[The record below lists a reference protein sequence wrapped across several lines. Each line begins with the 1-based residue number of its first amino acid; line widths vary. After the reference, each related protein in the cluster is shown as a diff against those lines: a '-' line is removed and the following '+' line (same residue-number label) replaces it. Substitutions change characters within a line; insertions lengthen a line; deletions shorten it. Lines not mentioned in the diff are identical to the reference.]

1 VITVKLF
8 YFNRYKNFGDSINPW
23 FWSHY
28 IKKDFSQESN
38 QLFVGIG
45 TLLNDKL
52 PTNAEKI
59 HIMGS
64 GAGYGKIPTNMKN
77 WNIHCLRGPL
87 TAEFLGVDRRYAIT
101 DPAILINEL
110 VKIDSV
116 KEHNCSF
123 IPHVGIDS
131 PRLRHHIEEAGIFYI
146 SPAGEPMDVIDAAKK
161 SERIICSAM
170 HGAILAEALR
180 IPWYPVSN
188 STKILQF
195 KWHDWFQSMEIKA
208 NLQSIPI
215 IWPQPSSG
223 FRGKVGSGIKKQ
235 AFFIFIKNIKN
246 KGKFLLG
253 KESIL
258 EIKKESLKEAINNF
272 NKCIT

>member
-1 VITVKLF
+1 MKLF
-8 YFNRYKNFGDSINPW
+8 YFSRYQNFGDSINPW

-28 IKKDFSQESN
+28 IKKEFSQESN

-45 TLLNDKL
+45 TLLNDQL

-64 GAGYGKIPTNMKN
+64 GAGYGKIPTDMKK

-87 TAEFLGVDRRYAIT
+87 TADSLGVDRQYAIT

-116 KEHNCSF
+116 KKHNCSF

-131 PRLRHHIEEAGIFYI
+131 PRLRDHVEEAGIFYI
-146 SPAGEPMDVIDAAKK
+146 SPAGEPMDVIDEAKK

-195 KWHDWFQSMEIKA
+195 KWSDWLQSMEIKA
-208 NLQSIPI
+208 NIQSIPT

-223 FRGKVGSGIKKQ
+223 VRGKIVSKIKGQ
-235 AFFIFIKNIKN
+235 AFFISLKKIKDR
-246 KGKFLLG
+246 GRFLLG

-258 EIKKESLKEAINNF
+258 ENRKERLKEVIYKF
-272 NKCIT
+272 NKNTA